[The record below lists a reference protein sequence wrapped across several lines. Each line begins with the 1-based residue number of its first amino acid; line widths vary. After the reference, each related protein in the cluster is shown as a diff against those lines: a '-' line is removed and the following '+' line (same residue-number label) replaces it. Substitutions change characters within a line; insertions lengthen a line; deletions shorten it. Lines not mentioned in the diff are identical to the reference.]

1 MWKTVNECDL
11 YEVSDSG
18 QVRRKDSGH
27 ILKGKVNHGFLSVK
41 FTFPDG
47 IQRRFRVH
55 RLVAEH
61 FLPEP
66 KPNENEV
73 NHKDGNKL
81 NNCVDNL
88 EWVSHRDNI
97 LHYYQKLKKEK
108 KARKNNGQKVPVI
121 QFDLNGNEIARYE
134 SVSEASRATGIKIG
148 AISYVINGRFTHT
161 GDFTWKRQ

>member
-11 YEVSDSG
+11 YEVSDLG

-27 ILKGKVNHGFLSVK
+27 ILKGCITHGYHSVK

-61 FLPEP
+61 FLPTP
-66 KPNENEV
+66 HANENEV

-97 LHYYQKLKKEK
+97 LHYYQQLQKEK
-108 KARKNNGQKVPVI
+108 KARKNNGKKVPVI
-121 QFDLNGNEIARYE
+121 QFDLNGNELARYD
-134 SVSEASRATGIKIG
+134 SVSEASRVTGIKIG